1 MTCASSELD
10 RSNPLA
16 LFHSEFCRP
25 GNKIYLDG
33 NSLGLLPSKA
43 VEIVGQRIREWQE
56 HAVEGWTACAWFD
69 LAERLA
75 AGLANLL
82 GAAPDEFIFTGSTT
96 VNLHQLLATYYQP
109 NPNKSLIVIE
119 AAAFP
124 SDRYAV
130 ESHLRL
136 RGLDPITALRVVPN
150 TDRGLLDPQ
159 AILDAIDDAV
169 AFAVLP
175 TVAYSSGQLLPI
187 PAINQKAK
195 SRGVR
200 IAWDCSHSA
209 GAIDHDFTAQG
220 VELAFGCS
228 YKFLNGGPGAVGF
241 LFRSRHLPRFHPGLA
256 GWWGN
261 EKTTQFEMAQTF
273 RPAAG
278 AGALQISTPSLLSLA
293 PLEASLEILQRAGM
307 NRIRSVSLALTR
319 FLMDAL
325 EKRSGGFRIVT
336 PKFAEERGGHVALQH
351 PLARPIA
358 KLLRERFGVIGDFRP
373 PDTLRLAP
381 VALYNSFAELEQTV
395 QFLCEA
401 EALAPSLI
409 EPSRDVI
416 T

>member
-1 MTCASSELD
+1 MSCASELD

-16 LFHSEFCRP
+16 DFHVEFCRP
-25 GNKIYLDG
+25 ENKIYLDG
-33 NSLGLLPSKA
+33 NSLGLLPNKA
-43 VEIVGQRIREWQE
+43 VEVLGQRIREWQE
-56 HAVEGWTACAWFD
+56 HAVGGWTVCAWFD

-75 AGLANLL
+75 AALATLL
-82 GAAPDEFIFTGSTT
+82 GAAPDEVIFTGSTT

-109 NPNKSLIVIE
+109 SPDKSLIVID

-124 SDRYAV
+124 SDRYAL

-136 RGLDPITALRVVPN
+136 RGLDPITALRVIPN
-150 TDRGLLDPQ
+150 TDGGLLDPT
-159 AILDAIDDAV
+159 AILDALDDAI

-175 TVAYSSGQLLPI
+175 TVVYSSGQLLPMR
-187 PAINQKAK
+187 AIIQKAK
-195 SRGVR
+195 TCGIR

-209 GAIDHDFTAQG
+209 GAIDHDFNSEG

-228 YKFLNGGPGAVGF
+228 YKYLNGGPGAIGY
-241 LFRSRHLPRFHPGLA
+241 LFRSRHLEALHPGLA

-293 PLEASLEILQRAGM
+293 PLEASLEIFQRAGM
-307 NRIRSVSLALTR
+307 SRIRSVSLALTE
-319 FLMDAL
+319 FLVAAL

-351 PLARPIA
+351 PLARQIA
-358 KLLRERFGVIGDFRP
+358 MLLRERFGVVGDFRP
-373 PDTLRLAP
+373 PDTLRLTP
-381 VALYNSFAELEQTV
+381 VALYNSFAELEKTAE
-395 QFLCEA
+395 FLCEA
-401 EALAPSLI
+401 EALAPGLVDRSKNL
-409 EPSRDVI
+409 V